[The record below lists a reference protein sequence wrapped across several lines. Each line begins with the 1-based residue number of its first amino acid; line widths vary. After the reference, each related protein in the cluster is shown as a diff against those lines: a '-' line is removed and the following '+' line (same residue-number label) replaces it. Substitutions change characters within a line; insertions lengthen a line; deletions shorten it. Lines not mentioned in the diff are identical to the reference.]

1 MSRIRQ
7 ENAIQKAEEKMEKKR
22 LVYLD
27 NAATTKPEK
36 AVVEAMLPYLTEEY
50 GNPSGLYEPATKNKK
65 AVNQA
70 RRQIAALIGC
80 DHREL
85 FFTSGGTES
94 DNWALIGIAEQ
105 LEEKGKHIITSS
117 IEHHA
122 ILHSCDYLR
131 KRGFEI
137 TLLPVGED
145 GLVDPKSLQKS
156 IREDTIL
163 VSVMYAN
170 NEVGTIQP
178 IKELCRLAHEK
189 NVLFHTDAVQ
199 AVGQI
204 PIDVKALGVDLLS
217 ISAHKLHGPKGVGA
231 LYVKEG
237 VKLQSFQH
245 GGAQERGRR
254 AGTEN
259 VPAIVGFGKAA
270 ELATER
276 LAAEMQQ
283 GGMTEQ
289 QKLRDYL
296 IERVLKEI
304 PYARLTGHR
313 TQRLPGNAS
322 FCFQFTEGE
331 TLLILLDM
339 EGICASSGSAC
350 TTGSREP
357 SHVLTAL
364 GLPPEV
370 TRGSVRLTL
379 SHATTQEEIDYAI
392 DKMKEIIAKA
402 RSLSQDYA
410 DMIKKVR

>member
-1 MSRIRQ
+1 
-7 ENAIQKAEEKMEKKR
+7 MEKKR
-22 LVYLD
+22 MVYLD
-27 NAATTKPEK
+27 NAATTKPAAE
-36 AVVEAMLPYLTEEY
+36 VVEAMLPFLTEEF
-50 GNPSGLYEPATKNKK
+50 GNPSGLYEIATANKK

-70 RRQIAALIGC
+70 RRQLAALLNC
-80 DHREL
+80 DHREI

-105 LEEKGKHIITSS
+105 MESRGRHIITSS

-122 ILHSCDYLR
+122 VLHSCDYLK

-137 TLLPVGED
+137 SYLPVGED
-145 GLVDPKSLQKS
+145 GLIDPKSLQKAM
-156 IREDTIL
+156 RDDTVL

-170 NEVGTIQP
+170 NEIGTIQP
-178 IKELCRLAHEK
+178 IAELCKIAHK
-189 NVLFHTDAVQ
+189 NGALFHTDAVQ

-204 PIDVKALGVDLLS
+204 PIDVKALDVDLLS
-217 ISAHKLHGPKGVGA
+217 MSAHKLHGPKGVGA
-231 LYVKEG
+231 LYIKEG
-237 VKLQSFQH
+237 IKLQPFQH

-259 VPAIVGFGKAA
+259 VPAIVGLGKAA
-270 ELATER
+270 ELAMRR
-276 LAAEMQQ
+276 LLDEQALKSVA
-283 GGMTEQ
+283 EQ
-289 QKLRDYL
+289 QRLRDYL
-296 IERVLKEI
+296 IERILSEI

-331 TLLILLDM
+331 ALLVLFDM

-357 SHVLTAL
+357 SHVLTAI
-364 GLPPEV
+364 GVPPEV
-370 TRGSVRLTL
+370 IRGSIRLTL
-379 SHATTQEEIDYAI
+379 SHETTQEEIDYTI
-392 DKMKEIIAKA
+392 EKMKEIIAKA

-410 DMIKKVR
+410 DMVKRR

>member
-1 MSRIRQ
+1 
-7 ENAIQKAEEKMEKKR
+7 MEKKR

-27 NAATTKPEK
+27 NAATTKPAA
-36 AVVEAMLPYLTEEY
+36 AVVEAMLPFLTEEF
-50 GNPSGLYEPATKNKK
+50 GNPSGLYALATSNKK

-70 RRQIAALIGC
+70 RRQLAALLSC
-80 DHREL
+80 DHREI

-94 DNWALIGIAEQ
+94 DNWALIGVAEQ
-105 LEEKGKHIITSS
+105 LDSKGKHIITSS

-122 ILHSCDYLR
+122 VLHSCDYLK
-131 KRGFEI
+131 KRGFEVSY
-137 TLLPVGED
+137 LPVGED
-145 GLVDPKSLQKS
+145 GMINPKSLV
-156 IREDTIL
+156 RAMRDDTIL

-170 NEVGTIQP
+170 NEIGTIQP
-178 IKELCRLAHEK
+178 IAELCKIAHERGA
-189 NVLFHTDAVQ
+189 LFHTDAVQ

-204 PIDVKALGVDLLS
+204 PINVKELGVDLLS
-217 ISAHKLHGPKGVGA
+217 MSAHKLHGPKGVGA
-231 LYVKEG
+231 LYIKEG
-237 VKLQSFQH
+237 TKLQNFQH

-259 VPAIVGFGKAA
+259 VPAIVGLGKAA

-276 LAAEMQQ
+276 LAEEKKS
-283 GGMTEQ
+283 GGVTEQ
-289 QKLRDYL
+289 QRLRDYL
-296 IERVLKEI
+296 MERVLTEI

-331 TLLILLDM
+331 ALLILFDM

-357 SHVLTAL
+357 SHVLTAI

-370 TRGSVRLTL
+370 TRGSIRLTL
-379 SHATTQEEIDYAI
+379 SHETTQGEIDYTVE
-392 DKMKEIIAKA
+392 KMKEIIAKA

-410 DMIKKVR
+410 DVIKKR

>member
-1 MSRIRQ
+1 MI
-7 ENAIQKAEEKMEKKR
+7 
-22 LVYLD
+22 YLD
-27 NAATTKPEK
+27 NAATTKPAAE
-36 AVVEAMLPYLTEEY
+36 VVEAMLPFLTEEF
-50 GNPSGLYEPATKNKK
+50 GNPSGLYEIATQNKK

-70 RRQIAALIGC
+70 RRQLAALLNC
-80 DHREL
+80 DHREI

-105 LEEKGKHIITSS
+105 MESKGRHIITSS

-122 ILHSCDYLR
+122 VLHSCDYLK

-137 TLLPVGED
+137 SYLPVGED
-145 GLVDPKSLQKS
+145 GLIDPKRLQKAM
-156 IREDTIL
+156 REDTIL

-170 NEVGTIQP
+170 NEIGTIQP
-178 IKELCRLAHEK
+178 IAELCKIAHESGA
-189 NVLFHTDAVQ
+189 LFHTDAVQ

-204 PIDVKALGVDLLS
+204 PIDVKTLGVDLLS
-217 ISAHKLHGPKGVGA
+217 ISAHKLHGPKGIGA
-231 LYVKEG
+231 LYIKDG
-237 VKLQSFQH
+237 TKLASFQH

-270 ELATER
+270 ELAWHR
-276 LAAEMQQ
+276 LKAEQASNQ
-283 GGMTEQ
+283 ITEQ
-289 QKLRDYL
+289 QRLRDYL
-296 IERVLKEI
+296 MDRVLAEI
-304 PYARLTGHR
+304 PYTRLTGHR
-313 TQRLPGNAS
+313 TKRLPGNAS

-331 TLLILLDM
+331 ALLVLLDM

-357 SHVLTAL
+357 SHVLTAI
-364 GLPPEV
+364 GVPAEAI
-370 TRGSVRLTL
+370 RGSVRLTL
-379 SHATTQEEIDYAI
+379 SHETTQEEIDYTI

-410 DMIKKVR
+410 DMQKRK

>member
-1 MSRIRQ
+1 MR
-7 ENAIQKAEEKMEKKR
+7 KDMEKKR

-27 NAATTKPEK
+27 NAATTKPAV
-36 AVVEAMLPYLTEEY
+36 AVVEAMLPFLTEEF
-50 GNPSGLYEPATKNKK
+50 GNPSGLYGLATSNKK

-70 RRQIAALIGC
+70 RRQLAQLLGC
-80 DHREL
+80 DQREL

-94 DNWALIGIAEQ
+94 DNWALIGAAEQ
-105 LEEKGKHIITSS
+105 MEGKGKHIITSS

-122 ILHSCDYLR
+122 VLHSCDYLK

-137 TLLPVGED
+137 SYLPVGED
-145 GLVDPKSLQKS
+145 GVIEPKRLVRAMRD
-156 IREDTIL
+156 DTIL

-170 NEVGTIQP
+170 NEIGSIQP
-178 IKELCRLAHEK
+178 IAELCKIAHERGA
-189 NVLFHTDAVQ
+189 LFHTDAVQ

-204 PIDVKALGVDLLS
+204 PLDVKALGVDLLS
-217 ISAHKLHGPKGVGA
+217 MSGHKLHGPKGVGA
-231 LYVKEG
+231 LYIKEG
-237 VKLQSFQH
+237 IKLQAFQH

-270 ELATER
+270 ELALER
-276 LAAEMQQ
+276 MAEEKKS
-283 GGMTEQ
+283 GGITEQ
-289 QKLRDYL
+289 QRLRDYL
-296 IERVLKEI
+296 VERVLTEI

-331 TLLILLDM
+331 ALLILLDM

-357 SHVLTAL
+357 SHVLTAI

-370 TRGSVRLTL
+370 TRGSIRLTL
-379 SHATTQEEIDYAI
+379 SHETTQEDIDYTVE
-392 DKMKEIIAKA
+392 KMKEIIAKA

-410 DMIKKVR
+410 DMRKRQ

>member
-1 MSRIRQ
+1 MD
-7 ENAIQKAEEKMEKKR
+7 KKR

-27 NAATTKPEK
+27 NAATTKPAA
-36 AVVEAMLPYLTEEY
+36 AVVEAMLPFLAEEF
-50 GNPSGLYEPATKNKK
+50 GNPSGLYELATRNKK
-65 AVNQA
+65 AINQA
-70 RRQIAALIGC
+70 RRQIASLLGC

-94 DNWALIGIAEQ
+94 DNWALVGTAEY
-105 LEEKGKHIITSS
+105 LEQKGKHIITSS

-122 ILHSCDYLR
+122 ILHSCDYLK

-137 TLLPVGED
+137 TCLPVGED
-145 GLVDPKSLQKS
+145 GRIDPKSLAKAM
-156 IREDTIL
+156 RDDTIL
-163 VSVMYAN
+163 VSIMYAN
-170 NEVGTIQP
+170 NEIGTIQP
-178 IKELCRLAHEK
+178 IAELCKIAHERG
-189 NVLFHTDAVQ
+189 VLFHTDAVQ

-204 PIDVKALGVDLLS
+204 PIDVKELGVDLLS
-217 ISAHKLHGPKGVGA
+217 MSSHKLHGPKGVGA
-231 LYVKEG
+231 LYIKEG
-237 VKLQSFQH
+237 IRLQNFQH

-270 ELATER
+270 ELAAKR
-276 LAAEMQQ
+276 LEEEKKA
-283 GGMTEQ
+283 GGITEQ
-289 QKLRDYL
+289 QRLRDYL
-296 IERVLKEI
+296 IDRVMTEI
-304 PYARLTGHR
+304 PYARLTGHC
-313 TQRLPGNAS
+313 TKRLPGNAS

-357 SHVLTAL
+357 SHVLTAI

-370 TRGSVRLTL
+370 TRGSIRLTL
-379 SHATTQEEIDYAI
+379 SHETTQDELDYTVE
-392 DKMKEIIAKA
+392 KMKEIIAKA

-410 DMIKKVR
+410 DMIKKR

>member
-1 MSRIRQ
+1 
-7 ENAIQKAEEKMEKKR
+7 MEKKR

-27 NAATTKPEK
+27 NAATTKPAA
-36 AVVEAMLPYLTEEY
+36 AVVEAMLPFLTEEY
-50 GNPSGLYEPATKNKK
+50 GNPSGLYELATGNKK

-70 RRQIAALIGC
+70 RRQLAALLGC
-80 DHREL
+80 DHREI

-105 LEEKGKHIITSS
+105 LEEKGRHIITSS

-122 ILHSCDYLR
+122 ILHSCDYLK

-137 TLLPVGED
+137 SYLPVDED
-145 GLVDPKSLQKS
+145 GVIDPMKLKKAM
-156 IREDTIL
+156 REDTIL

-170 NEVGTIQP
+170 NEIGSIQP
-178 IKELCRLAHEK
+178 IAELCKIAHEK
-189 NVLFHTDAVQ
+189 GALFHTDAVQ

-204 PIDVKALGVDLLS
+204 PIDVKTLGVDLLS
-217 ISAHKLHGPKGVGA
+217 MSAHKLHGPKGVGA
-231 LYVKEG
+231 LYIKEG
-237 VKLQSFQH
+237 IKLASFQH

-270 ELATER
+270 ELAKER
-276 LAAEMQQ
+276 LAEEMKL
-283 GGMTEQ
+283 GDATEQ
-289 QKLRDYL
+289 QRLRDYL
-296 IERVLKEI
+296 IRRVLTEI

-331 TLLILLDM
+331 ALLILFDM

-357 SHVLTAL
+357 SHVLTAI

-370 TRGSVRLTL
+370 TRGSIRLTL
-379 SHATTQEEIDYAI
+379 SHETTQEEIDYTI
-392 DKMKEIIAKA
+392 EKMKEIIAKA

-410 DMIKKVR
+410 DMVKRWKKRL

>member
-1 MSRIRQ
+1 MI
-7 ENAIQKAEEKMEKKR
+7 
-22 LVYLD
+22 YLD
-27 NAATTKPEK
+27 NAATTKPAAE
-36 AVVEAMLPYLTEEY
+36 VVKAMLPFLTEEF
-50 GNPSGLYEPATKNKK
+50 GNPSGLYEIATQNKK

-70 RRQIAALIGC
+70 RRQLAALLNC
-80 DHREL
+80 DHREI

-105 LEEKGKHIITSS
+105 MESKGRHIITSS

-122 ILHSCDYLR
+122 VLHSCDYLK

-137 TLLPVGED
+137 SYLPVGED
-145 GLVDPKSLQKS
+145 GLIDPKRLQRAL
-156 IREDTIL
+156 REDTIL

-170 NEVGTIQP
+170 NEIGTIQP
-178 IKELCRLAHEK
+178 IAELCKIAHE
-189 NVLFHTDAVQ
+189 NGTLFHTDAVQ

-204 PIDVKALGVDLLS
+204 PLDVKALGVDLLS
-217 ISAHKLHGPKGVGA
+217 ISAHKLHGPKGIGA

-237 VKLQSFQH
+237 TKLPAFQH

-270 ELATER
+270 ELAGQR
-276 LAAEMQQ
+276 LMAEQASNRI
-283 GGMTEQ
+283 TEQ
-289 QKLRDYL
+289 QRLRDYL
-296 IERVLKEI
+296 MERVLTEI
-304 PYARLTGHR
+304 PYTRLTGHR
-313 TQRLPGNAS
+313 TKRLPGNAS

-331 TLLILLDM
+331 ALLVLFDM

-357 SHVLTAL
+357 SHVLAAIGVPTEAI
-364 GLPPEV
+364 
-370 TRGSVRLTL
+370 RGSIRLTL
-379 SHATTQEEIDYAI
+379 SHETTQEEIDYTI

-410 DMIKKVR
+410 DMQKRK

>member
-1 MSRIRQ
+1 
-7 ENAIQKAEEKMEKKR
+7 MEKKR
-22 LVYLD
+22 MVYLD
-27 NAATTKPEK
+27 NAATTKPAAE
-36 AVVEAMLPYLTEEY
+36 VVEAMLPFLTEEF
-50 GNPSGLYEPATKNKK
+50 GNPSGLYEIATANKK

-70 RRQIAALIGC
+70 RRQLAALLNC
-80 DHREL
+80 DHREI

-105 LEEKGKHIITSS
+105 MESRGRHIITSS

-122 ILHSCDYLR
+122 VLHSCDYLK

-137 TLLPVGED
+137 SYLPVGED
-145 GLVDPKSLQKS
+145 GLIDPKSLQKAM
-156 IREDTIL
+156 RDDTVL

-170 NEVGTIQP
+170 NEIGTIQP
-178 IKELCRLAHEK
+178 IAELCKIAHK
-189 NVLFHTDAVQ
+189 NGALFHTDAVQ

-204 PIDVKALGVDLLS
+204 PIDVKVLDVDLLS
-217 ISAHKLHGPKGVGA
+217 MSAHKLNGPKGVGA
-231 LYVKEG
+231 LYIKEG
-237 VKLQSFQH
+237 IKLQPFQH

-259 VPAIVGFGKAA
+259 VPAIVGLGKAA
-270 ELATER
+270 ELAMRR
-276 LAAEMQQ
+276 LLDEQALKSVA
-283 GGMTEQ
+283 EQ
-289 QKLRDYL
+289 QRLRDYL
-296 IERVLKEI
+296 IERILSEI

-331 TLLILLDM
+331 ALLVLFDM

-357 SHVLTAL
+357 SHVLTAI
-364 GLPPEV
+364 GVPPEV
-370 TRGSVRLTL
+370 IRGSIRLTL
-379 SHATTQEEIDYAI
+379 SHETTQEEIDYTI
-392 DKMKEIIAKA
+392 EKMKEIIAKA

-410 DMIKKVR
+410 DMVKRR

>member
-1 MSRIRQ
+1 
-7 ENAIQKAEEKMEKKR
+7 MEKKR
-22 LVYLD
+22 MIYLD
-27 NAATTKPEK
+27 NAATTKPAA
-36 AVVEAMLPYLTEEY
+36 AVVEAMLPFLTEEF
-50 GNPSGLYEPATKNKK
+50 GNPSGLYEIATANKK

-70 RRQIAALIGC
+70 RRRLAELLNC
-80 DHREL
+80 DHREI

-94 DNWALIGIAEQ
+94 DNWALIGTAEQ
-105 LEEKGKHIITSS
+105 LENKGKHIITSS

-122 ILHSCDYLR
+122 VLHSCAYLQ

-137 TLLPVGED
+137 TYLPVGED
-145 GLVDPKSLQKS
+145 GLVDPNVLLRAMRS
-156 IREDTIL
+156 DTIL

-170 NEVGTIQP
+170 NEIGTLQP
-178 IKELCRLAHEK
+178 VKELCKIAHEHGA
-189 NVLFHTDAVQ
+189 LFHTDAVQ

-204 PIDVKALGVDLLS
+204 PLDVKALGVDLLS
-217 ISAHKLHGPKGVGA
+217 VSAHKLHGPKGVGA
-231 LYVKEG
+231 LYIKDG
-237 VKLQSFQH
+237 IKPASYQH

-270 ELATER
+270 ELAMER
-276 LAAEMQQ
+276 LAEEKKSGEVTQMQH
-283 GGMTEQ
+283 
-289 QKLRDYL
+289 LRDEL

-331 TLLILLDM
+331 ALLILFDM

-357 SHVLTAL
+357 SHVLTAI
-364 GLPPEV
+364 GVPPEAI
-370 TRGSVRLTL
+370 RGSIRLTL
-379 SHATTQEEIDYAI
+379 SHETTQEEIDI
-392 DKMKEIIAKA
+392 TIEKMKEIIGKA
-402 RSLSQDYA
+402 RALSQDYA
-410 DMIKKVR
+410 DMVRKNKSF

>member
-1 MSRIRQ
+1 MSRT
-7 ENAIQKAEEKMEKKR
+7 ENVLGMGKGMEKKK

-27 NAATTKPEK
+27 NAATTKP
-36 AVVEAMLPYLTEEY
+36 AATVVEAMLPFLTEEY
-50 GNPSGLYEPATKNKK
+50 GNPSGLYELATKNKK

-70 RRQIAALIGC
+70 RRQLASLLGC
-80 DHREL
+80 DHREI

-94 DNWALIGIAEQ
+94 DNWALIGVAEQ
-105 LEEKGKHIITSS
+105 LESKGKHIITSS

-122 ILHSCDYLR
+122 VLHSCDYLK

-137 TLLPVGED
+137 SYLPVGED
-145 GLVDPKSLQKS
+145 GLVEPKSLL
-156 IREDTIL
+156 RAMRDDTVL

-170 NEVGTIQP
+170 NEIGTIQP
-178 IKELCRLAHEK
+178 IAELCKIAHEK
-189 NVLFHTDAVQ
+189 GALFHTDAVQ

-231 LYVKEG
+231 LYIKEG
-237 VKLQSFQH
+237 IKLSSFQH

-270 ELATER
+270 ELAKER
-276 LAAEMQQ
+276 LTEEMKLSDA
-283 GGMTEQ
+283 TEQ
-289 QKLRDYL
+289 QRLRDYL
-296 IERVLKEI
+296 IGRVLKEV

-331 TLLILLDM
+331 ALLILFDM

-357 SHVLTAL
+357 SHVLTAI

-370 TRGSVRLTL
+370 TRGSIRLTL
-379 SHATTQEEIDYAI
+379 SHETTQEEIDYTI
-392 DKMKEIIAKA
+392 EKMKEIIAKA

-410 DMIKKVR
+410 DMVKKQ

>member
-1 MSRIRQ
+1 MR
-7 ENAIQKAEEKMEKKR
+7 KGMDKKR

-27 NAATTKPEK
+27 NAATTKPAA
-36 AVVEAMLPYLTEEY
+36 AVVEAMLPFLAEEF
-50 GNPSGLYEPATKNKK
+50 GNPSGLYELATRNKK
-65 AVNQA
+65 AINQA
-70 RRQIAALIGC
+70 RRQIASLLGC

-94 DNWALIGIAEQ
+94 DNWALVGTAEY
-105 LEEKGKHIITSS
+105 LEQKGKHIITSS

-122 ILHSCDYLR
+122 ILHSCDYLK

-137 TLLPVGED
+137 TCLPVGED
-145 GLVDPKSLQKS
+145 GRIDPKSLAKAM
-156 IREDTIL
+156 RDDTIL
-163 VSVMYAN
+163 VSIMYAN
-170 NEVGTIQP
+170 NEIGTIQP
-178 IKELCRLAHEK
+178 IAELCKIAHERG
-189 NVLFHTDAVQ
+189 VLFHTDAVQ

-204 PIDVKALGVDLLS
+204 PIDVKELGVDLLS
-217 ISAHKLHGPKGVGA
+217 MSSHKLHGPKGVGA
-231 LYVKEG
+231 LYIKEG
-237 VKLQSFQH
+237 IRLQNFQH

-270 ELATER
+270 ELAAKR
-276 LAAEMQQ
+276 LEEEKKA
-283 GGMTEQ
+283 GGITEQ
-289 QKLRDYL
+289 QRLRDYL
-296 IERVLKEI
+296 IDRVMTEI
-304 PYARLTGHR
+304 PYARLTGHC
-313 TQRLPGNAS
+313 TKRLPGNAS

-357 SHVLTAL
+357 SHVLTAI

-370 TRGSVRLTL
+370 TRGSIRLTL
-379 SHATTQEEIDYAI
+379 SHETTQDELDYTVE
-392 DKMKEIIAKA
+392 KMKEIIAKA

-410 DMIKKVR
+410 DMIKKR

>member
-1 MSRIRQ
+1 MD
-7 ENAIQKAEEKMEKKR
+7 KKR

-27 NAATTKPEK
+27 NAATTKPAA
-36 AVVEAMLPYLTEEY
+36 AVVEAMLPFLTEEF
-50 GNPSGLYEPATKNKK
+50 GNPSGLYELATSNKK

-70 RRQIAALIGC
+70 RRQLASLLGC
-80 DHREL
+80 DHREI

-94 DNWALIGIAEQ
+94 DNWALIGTAEQ
-105 LEEKGKHIITSS
+105 MGHKGKHIITSS

-122 ILHSCDYLR
+122 ILHSCDYLK

-137 TLLPVGED
+137 TYLPVGED
-145 GLVDPKSLQKS
+145 GLIDPKSLHKAM
-156 IREDTIL
+156 REDTVL

-170 NEVGTIQP
+170 NEIGTIQP
-178 IKELCRLAHEK
+178 IAELCRIAHEK
-189 NVLFHTDAVQ
+189 GALFHTDAVQ

-204 PIDVKALGVDLLS
+204 TLDVKALGVDLLS

-231 LYVKEG
+231 LYIKEG
-237 VKLQSFQH
+237 TKLQTFQH

-270 ELATER
+270 EMATER
-276 LAAEMQQ
+276 LKEEAKNVI
-283 GGMTEQ
+283 TEQ
-289 QKLRDYL
+289 QRLRDYL
-296 IERVLKEI
+296 IERVLTEI

-331 TLLILLDM
+331 ALLILFDM

-357 SHVLTAL
+357 SHVLTAI

-370 TRGSVRLTL
+370 TRGSIRLTL
-379 SHATTQEEIDYAI
+379 SHETTQEEIDYTVE
-392 DKMKEIIAKA
+392 KMKEIIAKA

-410 DMIKKVR
+410 DMVKKWEKR

>member
-1 MSRIRQ
+1 MLGMR
-7 ENAIQKAEEKMEKKR
+7 KGMDKKR

-27 NAATTKPEK
+27 NAATTKPAA
-36 AVVEAMLPYLTEEY
+36 AVVEAMLPFLAEEF
-50 GNPSGLYEPATKNKK
+50 GNPSGLYELATRNKK
-65 AVNQA
+65 AINQA
-70 RRQIAALIGC
+70 RRQIASLLGC

-94 DNWALIGIAEQ
+94 DNWALVGTAEY
-105 LEEKGKHIITSS
+105 LEQKGKHIITSS

-122 ILHSCDYLR
+122 ILHSCDYLK

-137 TLLPVGED
+137 TCLPVGED
-145 GLVDPKSLQKS
+145 GRIDPKSLAKAM
-156 IREDTIL
+156 RDDTIL
-163 VSVMYAN
+163 VSIMYAN
-170 NEVGTIQP
+170 NEIGTIQP
-178 IKELCRLAHEK
+178 IAELCKIAHERG
-189 NVLFHTDAVQ
+189 VLFHTDAVQ

-204 PIDVKALGVDLLS
+204 PIDVKELGVDLLS
-217 ISAHKLHGPKGVGA
+217 MSSHKLHGPKGVGA
-231 LYVKEG
+231 LYIKEG
-237 VKLQSFQH
+237 IRLQNFQH

-270 ELATER
+270 ELAAKR
-276 LAAEMQQ
+276 LEEEKKA
-283 GGMTEQ
+283 GGITEQ
-289 QKLRDYL
+289 QRLRDYL
-296 IERVLKEI
+296 IDRVMTEI
-304 PYARLTGHR
+304 PYARLTGHC
-313 TQRLPGNAS
+313 TKRLPGNAS

-357 SHVLTAL
+357 SHVLTAI

-370 TRGSVRLTL
+370 TRGSIRLTL
-379 SHATTQEEIDYAI
+379 SHETTQDELDYTVE
-392 DKMKEIIAKA
+392 KMKEIIAKA

-410 DMIKKVR
+410 DMIKKR

>member
-1 MSRIRQ
+1 MLGMR
-7 ENAIQKAEEKMEKKR
+7 KGMDKKR

-27 NAATTKPEK
+27 NAATTKPAA
-36 AVVEAMLPYLTEEY
+36 AVVEAMLPFLTEEF
-50 GNPSGLYEPATKNKK
+50 GNPSGLYELATRNKK

-70 RRQIAALIGC
+70 RRQIASLLGC

-94 DNWALIGIAEQ
+94 DNWALVGAAEH
-105 LEEKGKHIITSS
+105 LEHKGKHIITSS

-122 ILHSCDYLR
+122 VLHSCDYLK

-137 TLLPVGED
+137 TCLPVGED
-145 GLVDPKSLQKS
+145 GKIDPKSLVKAM
-156 IREDTIL
+156 RDDTIL
-163 VSVMYAN
+163 VSLMYAN
-170 NEVGTIQP
+170 NEIGTIQP
-178 IKELCRLAHEK
+178 IAELCKIAHERG
-189 NVLFHTDAVQ
+189 VLFHTDAVQ

-204 PIDVKALGVDLLS
+204 PMDVKELGVDLLS
-217 ISAHKLHGPKGVGA
+217 MSSHKLHGPKGVGA
-231 LYVKEG
+231 LYIKEG
-237 VKLQSFQH
+237 IRLQNFQH

-276 LAAEMQQ
+276 LEAEKKA
-283 GGMTEQ
+283 GGITEQ
-289 QKLRDYL
+289 QRIRDYL
-296 IERVLKEI
+296 IDRVMTEI

-357 SHVLTAL
+357 SHVLTAI

-370 TRGSVRLTL
+370 TRGSIRLTL
-379 SHATTQEEIDYAI
+379 SHETTQDEIDYTVE
-392 DKMKEIIAKA
+392 KMKEIIAKA

-410 DMIKKVR
+410 DMIRKR

>member
-1 MSRIRQ
+1 MEYVLGMR
-7 ENAIQKAEEKMEKKR
+7 KGMEKKR

-27 NAATTKPEK
+27 NAATTKPAA
-36 AVVEAMLPYLTEEY
+36 AVVEAMLPFLTEEF
-50 GNPSGLYEPATKNKK
+50 GNPSGLYALATSNKK

-70 RRQIAALIGC
+70 RRQLAALLSC
-80 DHREL
+80 DHREI

-94 DNWALIGIAEQ
+94 DNWALIGVAEQ
-105 LEEKGKHIITSS
+105 LESKGKHIITSS

-122 ILHSCDYLR
+122 VLHSCDYLK
-131 KRGFEI
+131 KRGFEVSY
-137 TLLPVGED
+137 LPVGED
-145 GLVDPKSLQKS
+145 GMINPKSLV
-156 IREDTIL
+156 RAMRDDTIL

-170 NEVGTIQP
+170 NEIGTIQP
-178 IKELCRLAHEK
+178 IAELCKIAHERGA
-189 NVLFHTDAVQ
+189 LFHTDAVQ

-204 PIDVKALGVDLLS
+204 PINVKELGVDLLS
-217 ISAHKLHGPKGVGA
+217 MSAHKLHGPKGVGA
-231 LYVKEG
+231 LYIKEG
-237 VKLQSFQH
+237 TKLQNFQH

-259 VPAIVGFGKAA
+259 VPAIVGLGKAA

-276 LAAEMQQ
+276 LAEEKKS
-283 GGMTEQ
+283 GGVTEQ
-289 QKLRDYL
+289 QRLRDYL
-296 IERVLKEI
+296 IERVLTEI

-331 TLLILLDM
+331 ALLILFDM
-339 EGICASSGSAC
+339 DGICASSGSAC

-357 SHVLTAL
+357 SHVLTAI

-370 TRGSVRLTL
+370 TRGSIRLTL
-379 SHATTQEEIDYAI
+379 SHETTQEEIDYTVE
-392 DKMKEIIAKA
+392 KMKEIIAKA

-410 DMIKKVR
+410 DMIKKR

>member
-1 MSRIRQ
+1 
-7 ENAIQKAEEKMEKKR
+7 MEKKR
-22 LVYLD
+22 TVYLD
-27 NAATTKPEK
+27 NAATTKPAK
-36 AVVEAMLPYLTEEY
+36 AVVDAMLPFLTEDF
-50 GNPSGLYEPATKNKK
+50 GNPSGLYELATQNKK
-65 AVNQA
+65 AINQA
-70 RRQIAALIGC
+70 RRQLAALIGC

-94 DNWALIGIAEQ
+94 DNWALIGAAEQ
-105 LEEKGKHIITSS
+105 LVNKGKHIVTSA

-122 ILHSCDYLR
+122 ILHSCDYLK

-137 TLLPVGED
+137 TYLPVDEG
-145 GLVDPKSLQKS
+145 GLIDPKSLMKAM
-156 IREDTIL
+156 REDTVL

-170 NEVGTIQP
+170 NEIGTIQP
-178 IKELCRLAHEK
+178 IKELCKIAHERGA
-189 NVLFHTDAVQ
+189 LFHTDAVQ

-204 PIDVKALGVDLLS
+204 PIDVKELGVDLLS
-217 ISAHKLHGPKGVGA
+217 VSAHKLHGPKGVGA
-231 LYVKEG
+231 LYIKESI
-237 VKLQSFQH
+237 KLQSFLH

-270 ELATER
+270 ELAAKR
-276 LAAEMQQ
+276 LAEEKKEERSVQQ
-283 GGMTEQ
+283 S
-289 QKLRDYL
+289 LRDYL

-313 TQRLPGNAS
+313 TQRLAGNAS

-331 TLLILLDM
+331 ALLILLDM

-357 SHVLTAL
+357 SHVLTAI

-370 TRGSVRLTL
+370 ARGSVRLTL
-379 SHATTQEEIDYAI
+379 SHETTKEEIDYTI
-392 DKMKEIIAKA
+392 EKMKEIIAKA

-410 DMIKKVR
+410 EMMRKRL

>member
-1 MSRIRQ
+1 
-7 ENAIQKAEEKMEKKR
+7 MEKKR
-22 LVYLD
+22 MVYLD
-27 NAATTKPEK
+27 NAATTKPAAE
-36 AVVEAMLPYLTEEY
+36 VVEAMLPFLTEEF
-50 GNPSGLYEPATKNKK
+50 GNPSGLYEIATANKK

-70 RRQIAALIGC
+70 RRQLAALLNC
-80 DHREL
+80 DHREI

-105 LEEKGKHIITSS
+105 TESKGRHIITSS

-122 ILHSCDYLR
+122 VLHSCDYLK

-137 TLLPVGED
+137 SYLPVGED
-145 GLVDPKSLQKS
+145 GLIDPKSLQKVM
-156 IREDTIL
+156 RDDTVL

-170 NEVGTIQP
+170 NEIGTIQP
-178 IKELCRLAHEK
+178 IAELCKIAHK
-189 NVLFHTDAVQ
+189 NGALFHTDAVQ

-204 PIDVKALGVDLLS
+204 PIDVKALDVDLLS
-217 ISAHKLHGPKGVGA
+217 MSAHKLHGPKGVGA
-231 LYVKEG
+231 LYIKEG
-237 VKLQSFQH
+237 IKLQPFQH

-270 ELATER
+270 ELAMRR
-276 LAAEMQQ
+276 LAGEQTVKTV
-283 GGMTEQ
+283 TEQ
-289 QKLRDYL
+289 RLRDYL
-296 IERVLKEI
+296 INRILTEI

-331 TLLILLDM
+331 ALLVLFDM

-357 SHVLTAL
+357 SHVLTAI
-364 GLPPEV
+364 GVPPEV
-370 TRGSVRLTL
+370 IRGSIRLTL
-379 SHATTQEEIDYAI
+379 SHETTQEEIDYTI
-392 DKMKEIIAKA
+392 EKMKEIIAKA

-410 DMIKKVR
+410 DMVKRR

>member
-1 MSRIRQ
+1 VLGMR
-7 ENAIQKAEEKMEKKR
+7 KGMDKKR

-27 NAATTKPEK
+27 NAATTKPAA
-36 AVVEAMLPYLTEEY
+36 AVVEAMLPFLTEEF
-50 GNPSGLYEPATKNKK
+50 GNPSGLYELATRNKK

-70 RRQIAALIGC
+70 RRQIASLLGC

-94 DNWALIGIAEQ
+94 DNWALVGAAEH
-105 LEEKGKHIITSS
+105 LEHKGKHIITSS

-122 ILHSCDYLR
+122 ILHSCDYLK

-137 TLLPVGED
+137 TCLPVGED
-145 GLVDPKSLQKS
+145 GKIDPKSLVKAM
-156 IREDTIL
+156 RDDTIL
-163 VSVMYAN
+163 VSLMYAN
-170 NEVGTIQP
+170 NEIGTIQP
-178 IKELCRLAHEK
+178 IAELCKIAHERG
-189 NVLFHTDAVQ
+189 VLFHTDAVQ

-204 PIDVKALGVDLLS
+204 PMDVKELGVDLLS
-217 ISAHKLHGPKGVGA
+217 MSSHKLHGPKGVGA
-231 LYVKEG
+231 LYIKEG
-237 VKLQSFQH
+237 IRLQNFQH

-276 LAAEMQQ
+276 LEAEKKA
-283 GGMTEQ
+283 GRITEQ
-289 QKLRDYL
+289 QRIRDYL
-296 IERVLKEI
+296 IDRVMTEI

-357 SHVLTAL
+357 SHVLTAI

-370 TRGSVRLTL
+370 TRGSIRLTL
-379 SHATTQEEIDYAI
+379 SHETTQDEIDYTVE
-392 DKMKEIIAKA
+392 KMKEIIAKA

-410 DMIKKVR
+410 DMIRKR

>member
-1 MSRIRQ
+1 
-7 ENAIQKAEEKMEKKR
+7 MEKKR
-22 LVYLD
+22 MVYLD
-27 NAATTKPEK
+27 NAATTKPAAE
-36 AVVEAMLPYLTEEY
+36 VVEAMLPFLTEEF
-50 GNPSGLYEPATKNKK
+50 GNPSGLYEIATANKK

-70 RRQIAALIGC
+70 RRQLAALLNC
-80 DHREL
+80 DHREI

-105 LEEKGKHIITSS
+105 MESRGRHIITSS

-122 ILHSCDYLR
+122 VLHSCDYLK

-137 TLLPVGED
+137 SYLPVGED
-145 GLVDPKSLQKS
+145 GLIDPKSLQKAM
-156 IREDTIL
+156 RDDTVL

-170 NEVGTIQP
+170 NEIGTIQP
-178 IKELCRLAHEK
+178 IAELCKIAHK
-189 NVLFHTDAVQ
+189 NGALFHTDAVQ

-204 PIDVKALGVDLLS
+204 PIDVKALDVDLLS
-217 ISAHKLHGPKGVGA
+217 MGAHKLHGPKGVGA
-231 LYVKEG
+231 LYIKEG
-237 VKLQSFQH
+237 IKLQPFQH

-259 VPAIVGFGKAA
+259 VPAIVGLGKAA
-270 ELATER
+270 ELAMRR
-276 LAAEMQQ
+276 LLDEQALKSVA
-283 GGMTEQ
+283 EQ
-289 QKLRDYL
+289 QRLRDYL
-296 IERVLKEI
+296 IERILSEI

-331 TLLILLDM
+331 ALLVLFDM

-357 SHVLTAL
+357 SHVLTAI
-364 GLPPEV
+364 GVPPEV
-370 TRGSVRLTL
+370 IRGSIRLTL
-379 SHATTQEEIDYAI
+379 SHETTQEEIDYTI
-392 DKMKEIIAKA
+392 EKMKEIIAKA

-410 DMIKKVR
+410 DMVKRR